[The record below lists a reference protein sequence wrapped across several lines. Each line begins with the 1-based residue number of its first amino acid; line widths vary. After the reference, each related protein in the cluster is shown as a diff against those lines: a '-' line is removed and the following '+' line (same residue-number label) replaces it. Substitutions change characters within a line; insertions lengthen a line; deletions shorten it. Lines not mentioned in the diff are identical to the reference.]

1 MERLEINAKRFLG
14 ITNTIKERM
23 RVLINYKFTHKKLKL
38 TQKVNN
44 VHHFQF
50 TVCPLF
56 NSLFGGNVFSI
67 IIIIIIII
75 IIKKLSLDCREF

>member
-1 MERLEINAKRFLG
+1 MWRLEINAKPFLG
-14 ITNTIKERM
+14 ITHTIKEGI
-23 RVLINYKFTHKKLKL
+23 RVLINYKFTGKKLKL

-44 VHHFQF
+44 VHLFQF

-56 NSLFGGNVFSI
+56 TSLFGGHVFS
-67 IIIIIIII
+67 IIIIIII